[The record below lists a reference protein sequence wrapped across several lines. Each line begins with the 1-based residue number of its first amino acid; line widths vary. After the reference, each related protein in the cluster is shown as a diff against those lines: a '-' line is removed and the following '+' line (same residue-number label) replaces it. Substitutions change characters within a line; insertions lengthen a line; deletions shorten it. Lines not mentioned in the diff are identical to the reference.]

1 MDALFIMF
9 KNVLVFVAL
18 ALPGFI
24 LVKSKILSQEQSGSL
39 SKLLMFVGMPF
50 LILTSVINNISFDVN
65 LLATIGIVSAIAI
78 IYTIVAFFASKPL
91 SCMEKQ
97 EKTRGMIRF
106 SMVFSNNGFLGI
118 PLAMAVFGANSMVV
132 MVVIIINIITNI
144 LMYTLGIYVISG
156 DKKTMSLKKAL
167 LNPVLISFVIGII
180 LNLLNVKAYV
190 PEVVT
195 FSTHFSNIVTPISMT
210 ILGMKMGGVNLFELF
225 KSWKVYYVSALKL
238 IAVPVIITA
247 LLFALSFIVPPSV
260 LSADVIVGV
269 LIAFAMPTAGLSS
282 TFADGYNGDTK
293 SAVAFTLGSTILSV
307 ITIPILYALI
317 SLLI

>member
-50 LILTSVINNISFDVN
+50 LILTSVINNISFDAN
-65 LLATIGIVSAIAI
+65 LLATIGIVFAIAI

-91 SCMEKQ
+91 SSMEKQ

-132 MVVIIINIITNI
+132 MVVIIINIPLLLLPSLQAARQN
-144 LMYTLGIYVISG
+144 LSYLLL
-156 DKKTMSLKKAL
+156 KT
-167 LNPVLISFVIGII
+167 
-180 LNLLNVKAYV
+180 
-190 PEVVT
+190 
-195 FSTHFSNIVTPISMT
+195 
-210 ILGMKMGGVNLFELF
+210 
-225 KSWKVYYVSALKL
+225 
-238 IAVPVIITA
+238 
-247 LLFALSFIVPPSV
+247 
-260 LSADVIVGV
+260 
-269 LIAFAMPTAGLSS
+269 
-282 TFADGYNGDTK
+282 
-293 SAVAFTLGSTILSV
+293 
-307 ITIPILYALI
+307 
-317 SLLI
+317 